1 MSKDKSKIIR
11 IGCAS
16 GFWGDSFTAAPQLV
30 RSGQID
36 YLVFDYLAEITMS
49 ILARQREK
57 DPNAGYAHDFVSVT
71 MASLAREIAERKI
84 KVIANAGG
92 VNPKACAAALEAV
105 LAKQGVA
112 LKVAYVEGDDLLP
125 RMDHW
130 RALGLTEMFT
140 GESLPEKP
148 VSMNAYLGGFP
159 VAAALARGADI
170 VITGRCV
177 DSAVTLGACIHEF
190 GWGPKDFDRLAGG
203 SLAGHIVECGAQAT
217 GGIFTDWQDV
227 PGWENIGYAIAEVA
241 EDGSFVTT
249 KPEGTGGLVSV
260 GTVGEQMLYE
270 IGDPQAYMLP
280 DVVCDFSQVTITQ
293 EGKDRV
299 RVANAKGYAPT
310 DTYKCSLTYED
321 GFRVT
326 SMLSVNGIDA
336 AAKARR
342 TGEAVLKRMETLMR
356 QRNWGNFTETS
367 IEVLGNEDSYGPHA
381 HAIST
386 REAILKLAAKH
397 PRKEPLDLMVREI
410 TSSGTSFSPGTTG
423 YGGARAKASPVV
435 RHFALLVPKKDVS
448 VTLHVDGKAH
458 EVPIEVTG
466 GFDSAAIYR
475 PAAPA
480 AAAGVLD
487 HKVPLIKLAFARS
500 GDKGNN
506 ANIGVMARR
515 RDYLPYIGSALTA
528 EAVGQWMAH
537 KFEGG
542 KGKVERFDLPGIAG
556 LNFLL
561 HNALGGG
568 GIASLSSD
576 PQGKAFAQ
584 MLLEF
589 PVPVTREI
597 AAALT

>member
-1 MSKDKSKIIR
+1 MTKTIR

-30 RSGQID
+30 RHGKID

-71 MASLAREIAERKI
+71 MAGLAREIHERKI

-105 LAKQGVA
+105 LAKQGVP
-112 LKVAYVEGDDLLP
+112 LKVAYVDGDDVLP
-125 RMDHW
+125 QLEHW
-130 RALGLTEMFT
+130 RKLKLTEMFT

-159 VAAALARGADI
+159 IAAALAHGADV

-190 GWGPKDFDRLAGG
+190 GWGPKDYDLLAGG
-203 SLAGHIVECGAQAT
+203 SLAGHIVECGAQAC
-217 GGIFTDWQDV
+217 GGIFTDWEDV
-227 PGWENIGYAIAEVA
+227 PEWENIGYAIAEISS
-241 EDGSFVTT
+241 DGTFITT

-280 DVVCDFSQVTITQ
+280 DVICDFSDVSIMQ

-310 DTYKCSLTYED
+310 PTYKCSLTYED
-321 GFRVT
+321 GFRVA
-326 SMLSVNGIDA
+326 SVLSVNGMDA

-342 TGEAVLKRMETLMR
+342 TGQAVLKRMENILR
-356 QRNWGNFTETS
+356 QRNWGPFTETS
-367 IEVLGNEDSYGPHA
+367 IEILGHEDSYGPHK
-381 HAIST
+381 HKIES

-397 PRKEPLDLMVREI
+397 PRKEPLDLMIREL
-410 TSSGTSFSPGTTG
+410 TSSGTSFAPGTAG
-423 YGGARAKASPVV
+423 YGGARAKSSPVV
-435 RHFALLVPKKDVS
+435 RHFATLVPKVDVK
-448 VTLHVDGKAH
+448 VTMHVEGHAH
-458 EVPIEVTG
+458 DVAIDSAG
-466 GFDSAAIYR
+466 GFDPKMIKRPKVDAAL
-475 PAAPA
+475 PGATTASVA
-480 AAAGVLD
+480 
-487 HKVPLIKLAFARS
+487 LIRLAFARS

-506 ANIGVMARR
+506 SNIGIMARR
-515 RDYLPYIGSALTA
+515 REYLPFIRAALTEQSVA
-528 EAVGQWMAH
+528 AYMAH
-537 KFEGG
+537 KFVGG
-542 KGKVERFDLPGIAG
+542 QGRVERFDLPGIAG

-561 HNALGGG
+561 HEALGGG
-568 GIASLSSD
+568 GIASLSND

-589 PVPVTREI
+589 PVPVTAEI
-597 AAALT
+597 AAALA